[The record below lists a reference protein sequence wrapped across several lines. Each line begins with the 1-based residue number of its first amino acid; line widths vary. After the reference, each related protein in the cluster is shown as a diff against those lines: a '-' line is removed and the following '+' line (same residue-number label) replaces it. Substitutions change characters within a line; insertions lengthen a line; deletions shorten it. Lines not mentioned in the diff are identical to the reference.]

1 MKDNIAKYLYH
12 PKSEGAKGILPCP
25 CHCGTVDMRSQRAA
39 TNAAAHSLCFSPRFL
54 ILVHFSLC
62 TCTMTGLCL
71 YSDLTVRTLMWG
83 HRYVSI
89 DICFSTFILAGLQ
102 SNKRNVF
109 IYRKRIVP
117 SSIGVLLQSMEVDFV
132 LFFSEVLSSFVLKYL
147 TFK

>member
-1 MKDNIAKYLYH
+1 MKDNIAKYRYH
-12 PKSEGAKGILPCP
+12 PKSEQAKGILPCP
-25 CHCGTVDMRSQRAA
+25 RHCRGVDMKSWRAV

-62 TCTMTGLCL
+62 TCNMTVLCL
-71 YSDLTVRTLMWG
+71 YSDLPVRTLMWG

-89 DICFSTFILAGLQ
+89 DICFSIFILAGLQ

-109 IYRKRIVP
+109 IYQKKDSPIVYR
-117 SSIGVLLQSMEVDFV
+117 SSSPEHGEDFV
-132 LFFSEVLSSFVLKYL
+132 LFFSEVLSSFLLKYL